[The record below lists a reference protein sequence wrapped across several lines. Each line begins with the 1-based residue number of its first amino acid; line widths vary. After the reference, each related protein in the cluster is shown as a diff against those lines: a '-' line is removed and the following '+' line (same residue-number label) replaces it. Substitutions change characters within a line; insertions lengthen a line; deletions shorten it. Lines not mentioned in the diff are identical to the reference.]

1 MSQRYP
7 ALNMVA
13 SLLKT
18 ISVIFIIVGLGAS
31 FWFLFQGEPDNTTR
45 LIAIAGIML
54 SIVFG
59 IIIYALSDFFRCI
72 MDIENNTHPKANTIP
87 PSTQSFTG
95 SSNRKEQK
103 ASLLLEYGDVFVSL
117 ITPVSSSGHS

>member
-13 SLLKT
+13 SLL
-18 ISVIFIIVGLGAS
+18 
-31 FWFLFQGEPDNTTR
+31 FLFQGEPDNTTR

-59 IIIYALSDFFRCI
+59 IIIYALSDFFRYI

-87 PSTQSFTG
+87 PST
-95 SSNRKEQK
+95 
-103 ASLLLEYGDVFVSL
+103 
-117 ITPVSSSGHS
+117 